1 MQNYG
6 QMIDKELIKELG
18 LDQIH
23 RDKLEGILDE
33 LAVILQ
39 PALSDKLEASLS
51 DEQLDQFDQF
61 LIKNDE
67 MGAFSYLQQ
76 QIPNFTEVI
85 KAVIADQ
92 KEILRSRVEMLIGG
106 DPSLRATSEDQTILA
121 AAPANPQP
129 ISPQPNPTNTTSPQ
143 LPSYSNQP
151 ASTPAPSE
159 SAPNTPPQI
168 KIPDVNAPDGV
179 PNIYED
185 SYLRSSFNQSAPSN
199 PQPQTAPD
207 TNPQAPAKPAPP
219 TINPFVQSAGSYA
232 QNPTQPVSP
241 NPYPNSPQNPVDSL
255 TDPYAPPRNVSSTPP
270 PTTYSTGI
278 QTNPQPAAPASYPPA
293 SHPLSSTQST
303 PNPGFPQANSVSQP
317 SPNNTPNTPASVP
330 NSTTQPAQP
339 WQPPANQVNQP
350 TQPTT
355 PSYDYTNPA
364 TNPNHPLNSLKQ

>member
-121 AAPANPQP
+121 ATPANPQP
-129 ISPQPNPTNTTSPQ
+129 ISPQPTLTNTTSPQ
-143 LPSYSNQP
+143 LPNYSNQP
-151 ASTPAPSE
+151 P
-159 SAPNTPPQI
+159 
-168 KIPDVNAPDGV
+168 
-179 PNIYED
+179 
-185 SYLRSSFNQSAPSN
+185 RPSN
-199 PQPQTAPD
+199 SATNNQPI
-207 TNPQAPAKPAPP
+207 TNPTIAPP
-219 TINPFVQSAGSYA
+219 PKSYA
-232 QNPTQPVSP
+232 DKIARDKSINKPTKDA
-241 NPYPNSPQNPVDSL
+241 YPNSPKDSKQSGAGNSSKTTSQNDSTKL
-255 TDPYAPPRNVSSTPP
+255 SGSNQAPHAFHLHGVL
-270 PTTYSTGI
+270 GWI
-278 QTNPQPAAPASYPPA
+278 QIA
-293 SHPLSSTQST
+293 
-303 PNPGFPQANSVSQP
+303 
-317 SPNNTPNTPASVP
+317 
-330 NSTTQPAQP
+330 
-339 WQPPANQVNQP
+339 
-350 TQPTT
+350 
-355 PSYDYTNPA
+355 
-364 TNPNHPLNSLKQ
+364 